1 MLRQTTLLPF
11 YLVTDTWLH
20 RMPLGT
26 KLVTAATYAM
36 LAFTA
41 TTLVA
46 LLSLCIL
53 IVVVTLLSGLPLP
66 HRIFTLTVVLLLV
79 IVVIAR
85 PDVGLVLNLIQGL
98 ARITILSTVVLLLT
112 ITTRFGQTLQPLQ
125 RSHSGFSGARVA
137 RFLLNMT
144 LMVVPSMQYDLQRAI
159 DAETLR
165 RGKRLK
171 FYSLNS
177 WVTVLTTVLVR
188 SLSRAE
194 RLADTVLDRG
204 LVLSEAPV
212 PSDAQP
218 LLVKDIILTL
228 IAILPGVLVVT
239 LLR

>member
-1 MLRQTTLLPF
+1 
-11 YLVTDTWLH
+11 
-20 RMPLGT
+20 
-26 KLVTAATYAM
+26 
-36 LAFTA
+36 
-41 TTLVA
+41 
-46 LLSLCIL
+46 
-53 IVVVTLLSGLPLP
+53 
-66 HRIFTLTVVLLLV
+66 
-79 IVVIAR
+79 
-85 PDVGLVLNLIQGL
+85 
-98 ARITILSTVVLLLT
+98 
-112 ITTRFGQTLQPLQ
+112 
-125 RSHSGFSGARVA
+125 
-137 RFLLNMT
+137 
-144 LMVVPSMQYDLQRAI
+144 MQYDLQRAI